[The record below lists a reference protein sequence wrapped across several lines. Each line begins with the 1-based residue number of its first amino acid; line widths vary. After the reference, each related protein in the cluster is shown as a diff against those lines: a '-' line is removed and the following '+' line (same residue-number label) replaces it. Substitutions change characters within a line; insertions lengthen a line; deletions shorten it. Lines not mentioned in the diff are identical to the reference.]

1 MGVLWIGLGDAPD
14 EEFTGHTELRDY
26 SGIMV
31 CKDYKPLTAAGDGV
45 DAGVGNLF
53 RESGPTGPK
62 GPLENAGGIYVST
75 FYFYVYDL
83 IGEST
88 GNGFDFG

>member
-1 MGVLWIGLGDAPD
+1 MFWIGFGDGSD

-26 SGIMV
+26 SGIMA
-31 CKDYKPLTAAGDGV
+31 CKDYKPLAAAGDAV
-45 DAGVGNLF
+45 DAGVGDFLG
-53 RESGPTGPK
+53 ESGPMGSK
-62 GPLENAGGIYVST
+62 GAFENGGGMYVST